1 VPVWHEKTKPWVEA
15 GRLVVLGIT
24 QEQHA
29 DRCRLFAQ
37 WKGFDW
43 PILHDPFNLMQ
54 SRAVPLFV
62 AIDEHGIVRSTRPR
76 ADSLESEFLDVAFEG
91 QGGAARAASTP
102 DLELLKGRAQGTR
115 AYADALILWGE
126 TERLNEAI
134 AAYERVLGSES
145 EDADAHFRLGVALR
159 MRHESQAPEAG
170 DFQRAVDHWQA
181 ALALDP
187 NQYIWR
193 RRIEQYGPRLIKP
206 YPFYDWV
213 QEATEAIAAR
223 GEQPIELAV
232 SLTGSEIAQ
241 RARAFEASVDTSTS
255 PDPDGRIRR
264 DEAGLIAAEIAVV
277 PPRVEAGKVV
287 RVHVTLRPDLERES
301 WWNNE
306 SEPLRL
312 WVEGPEGV
320 RLSAHLLAAPPGKR
334 AETREVRRLDFEV
347 EVPED
352 AKGSLSLKAYAL
364 YNVCEDQGGRCQF
377 LRQDLNFEIEIA
389 D

>member
-1 VPVWHEKTKPWVEA
+1 
-15 GRLVVLGIT
+15 LVVLGIT

-37 WKGFDW
+37 WKGLDW
-43 PILHDPFNLMQ
+43 PILHDPINQMQ

-62 AIDEHGIVRSTRPR
+62 AIDENGIVRSTRAR
-76 ADSLESEFLDVAFEG
+76 VDSFESEFLDVVFEG
-91 QGGAARAASTP
+91 ENGAARGARAP
-102 DLELLKGRAQGTR
+102 DWELLERHAKDPEGARTL
-115 AYADALILWGE
+115 ADALISWGGPE
-126 TERLNEAI
+126 KLNDAI
-134 AAYERVLGSES
+134 AAYERAVGPERK
-145 EDADAHFRLGVALR
+145 DADALFRLGVAFR
-159 MRHESQAPEAG
+159 MRHESQAPEVG
-170 DFQRAVDHWQA
+170 DFQRAVEHWQA

-187 NQYIWR
+187 DQYIWR
-193 RRIEQYGPRLIKP
+193 RRIEQYGPRLSKP

-213 QEATEAIAAR
+213 EEATEAIATR

-241 RARAFEASVDTSTS
+241 RARAFEASIDGSTS

-264 DEAGLIAAEIAVV
+264 DAQGLITAEIALV
-277 PPRVEAGKVV
+277 PPEVQAGKVV
-287 RVHVTLRPDLERES
+287 RVHVTMRPDLEQEA

-306 SEPLRL
+306 SEPLRV
-312 WVEGPEGV
+312 WVEGPQGV
-320 RLSAHLLAAPPGKR
+320 RLSTHLLTAPPGER

-347 EVPED
+347 EVPVE

-364 YNVCEDQGGRCQF
+364 YNVCEDQGGTCQF
-377 LRQDLNFEIEIA
+377 LRRDLDFEIEIA